1 MPEAD
6 TLRFAML
13 NYIWATLLFVGL
25 IVAGLVGRVSGDASV
40 IDAAMK
46 GAEKAV
52 MGIALP
58 LAGMMMFWL
67 GVLRLLEKAGVLE
80 AVVRMLS
87 PLLRR
92 LFPDVPTGHPAMSA
106 MVMNLSANM
115 LGLSNNATPLGLKAM
130 GHLQE
135 LNPHK
140 QSASNAMVTFLALN
154 TGAFTLIP
162 MSAMNFL
169 NAAGIRNSYQVI
181 VPTILAT
188 ACASIGAV
196 MAAKS
201 FQRLPRF
208 IPQPDEEE
216 VPASANTTTTSTGR
230 ISTKART
237 WLTILT
243 VLFIGVSALELGPP
257 AWRQTVLEQSG
268 LASVLE
274 KSAQRKAEATATLAK
289 NKELALATAAT
300 ETKPEPPMWRRMM
313 DGTSGLAIP
322 AILILAVGVA
332 WARGVR
338 VYEEFVDGA
347 KEGFQVA
354 VRIMPYL
361 VAMLA
366 VLAILRESGAFQLLE
381 YALAPVLGLL
391 GFPVELLSLAL
402 MRPLSGSG
410 AQGILNEIL
419 TRPDLSEMVKFTA
432 AILYGST
439 ETTFYVLTVYFGS
452 VGIRRFRHALMAGLT
467 ADFIGMVA
475 AIFFGRLLF
484 G

>member
-1 MPEAD
+1 
-6 TLRFAML
+6 ML
-13 NYIWATLLFVGL
+13 NYIWATLLFTGL
-25 IVAGLVGRVSGDASV
+25 LVAGLVGRVSGDASV

-46 GAEKAV
+46 AAEKAV

-80 AVVRMLS
+80 AVVRVLS

-135 LNPHK
+135 INPHK
-140 QSASNAMVTFLALN
+140 QSASNAMITFLALN

-162 MSAMNFL
+162 MTAMNFL
-169 NAAGIRNSYQVI
+169 NAAGVSHSFRVI

-188 ACASIGAV
+188 ACASVAAV

-201 FQRLPRF
+201 FQRLPGF
-208 IPQPDEEE
+208 AVQPDEGAAEGT
-216 VPASANTTTTSTGR
+216 ATTTRPAGITGR
-230 ISTKART
+230 GRF
-237 WLTILT
+237 WLT
-243 VLFIGVSALELGPP
+243 VLGVLFLGVTVLELGPP
-257 AWRQTVLEQSG
+257 AWRQTVLQQTGISG
-268 LASVLE
+268 MMTKA
-274 KSAQRKAEATATLAK
+274 AQRKADAEKALSLKKKEAR
-289 NKELALATAAT
+289 TAAAAQG
-300 ETKPEPPMWRRMM
+300 PVEPPVWRRVM
-313 DGTSGLAIP
+313 DGASGLAIP

-332 WARGVR
+332 WARGVK

-361 VAMLA
+361 VAMLT

-381 YALAPVLGLL
+381 YLLAPVLNVL

-432 AILYGST
+432 GILYGST

-452 VGIRRFRHALMAGLT
+452 VGVRRFRHALVAGLT
-467 ADFIGMVA
+467 ADFVGMVA
-475 AIFFGRLLF
+475 AVFFGRLLF
-484 G
+484 AFS